1 MPTKPKGRKTPSV
14 RSPANA
20 SGAPGKSP
28 VGEVIFD
35 RSPDGVVRLEV
46 QLAQDNVWLTQKQI
60 AALFQRERSVIT
72 KHIRNVFKEG
82 ELAEKS
88 NVQNLHRFNPRVGG
102 PTAGR
107 SAKRRRDRRP
117 NLVRPKYME
126 ELEEREAL
134 RDIEGEME
142 PVGELEN

>member
-1 MPTKPKGRKTPSV
+1 MTP
-14 RSPANA
+14 AKD
-20 SGAPGKSP
+20 PG
-28 VGEVIFD
+28 GEVVFY

-46 QLAQDNVWLTQKQI
+46 PLAQETVWLTQQQM

-82 ELAEKS
+82 ELSEKS

-107 SAKRRRDRRP
+107 SVKRRRDPRP

-126 ELEEREAL
+126 KLEEREAL
-134 RDIEGEME
+134 RDIEGEVE